1 MRNSKLGQ
9 TKKVIYN
16 VLSDGQPHRVSDFFE
31 AAYEEKVI
39 ADMNDPT
46 VRNAIFH
53 LKRKHSNIRCVKAGV
68 YQLCTNSELAQEV
81 DDAVEKISQAI
92 AELKCFQW
100 LDCSDDEL
108 KQAREINGKL
118 QDLAKKI
125 RAINK
130 KR

>member
-1 MRNSKLGQ
+1 MIIIQ
-9 TKKVIYN
+9 
-16 VLSDGQPHRVSDFFE
+16 
-31 AAYEEKVI
+31 
-39 ADMNDPT
+39 
-46 VRNAIFH
+46 NAPISYVPM
-53 LKRKHSNIRCVKAGV
+53 LTHS
-68 YQLCTNSELAQEV
+68 QEV
-81 DDAVEKISQAI
+81 DDAVEKINQAI